1 MGLGIRWYYQ
11 IPQRWALEIDG
22 ITKGITTRCSG
33 ITKGITTIGITKNAI
48 FLIKSPFVKVLN
60 PPPRFIN
67 YHLQQRPRYRDQS
80 ITK

>member
-22 ITKGITTRCSG
+22 ITKGITTKCSG

-48 FLIKSPFVKVLN
+48 FLIKSPTASL
-60 PPPRFIN
+60 
-67 YHLQQRPRYRDQS
+67 
-80 ITK
+80 